1 MKTESK
7 EEIINSIK
15 KYMYDESIETSKN
28 KTKIIAQ
35 PYFISVIKKAYENN
49 YETEEQNNKGKET
62 TSVEQKNANLENNN
76 YNIEDDSETNKKN
89 KENVVDKTNI
99 INERT
104 ENEIANDKVKNKYVL
119 IAGDF
124 DKLNELNE
132 KHGFEEGSKSMQNA
146 LEKII
151 KVLEADLNE
160 KQNLIA
166 CRIGRR
172 RIRILNRRNRA
183 QPTKR
188 RKNPKQNKPDTKR
201 TIKKRRKHTQT
212 KNDPKLRILR

>member
-1 MKTESK
+1 MKIESK

-15 KYMYDESIETSKN
+15 KYMYDESIETSKT

-49 YETEEQNNKGKET
+49 FETEEQNNKG
-62 TSVEQKNANLENNN
+62 
-76 YNIEDDSETNKKN
+76 
-89 KENVVDKTNI
+89 
-99 INERT
+99 
-104 ENEIANDKVKNKYVL
+104 KYVL

-132 KHGFEEGSKSMQNA
+132 KYGFEEGSKSMQNA

-160 KQNLIA
+160 KQKLQA

-172 RIRILNRRNRA
+172 RIRVLNRRNRT

-188 RKNPKQNKPDTKR
+188 RKNPKQNKPNTKR

-212 KNDPKLRILR
+212 KNDTKLRILR

>member
-1 MKTESK
+1 MKTTTKQKS
-7 EEIINSIK
+7 
-15 KYMYDESIETSKN
+15 
-28 KTKIIAQ
+28 KIIRERKQQAQ
-35 PYFISVIKKAYENN
+35 
-49 YETEEQNNKGKET
+49 
-62 TSVEQKNANLENNN
+62 
-76 YNIEDDSETNKKN
+76 N